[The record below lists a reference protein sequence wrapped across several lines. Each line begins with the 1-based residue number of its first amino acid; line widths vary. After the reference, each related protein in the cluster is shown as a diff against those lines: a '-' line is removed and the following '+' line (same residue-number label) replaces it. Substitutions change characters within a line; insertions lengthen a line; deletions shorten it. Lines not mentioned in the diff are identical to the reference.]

1 MYGLKMKLIT
11 STLKGRFFL
20 APSESYSRSEE
31 GLKENPGVQ
40 RVSPEPQKDV
50 LTNLISDLMFSQS

>member
-20 APSESYSRSEE
+20 APSESYSRSEG

-40 RVSPEPQKDV
+40 RVSPEHQKDV